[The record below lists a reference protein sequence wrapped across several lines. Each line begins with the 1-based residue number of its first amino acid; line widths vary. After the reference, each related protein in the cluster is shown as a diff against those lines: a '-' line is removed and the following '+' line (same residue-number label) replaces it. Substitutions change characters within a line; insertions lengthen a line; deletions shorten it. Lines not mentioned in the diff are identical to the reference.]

1 MGFLYSQFFK
11 TPPYPKGN
19 FAGKTIIITG
29 SNTGLGKEAARH
41 YARLGAGKLILAV
54 RTVSKGEVAKEEIIS
69 STGNKNVFVWKL
81 DMSDYASVQAFAKRA
96 ETELERVDIFS
107 ANAGVVRSD
116 YHELNGHEE
125 GIAVNVISTTLL
137 LANMMPKMIETAK
150 KFGVRPT
157 FSIVGSAAYE
167 HTTFPQ
173 RDAPDGQILN
183 TVSDKAT
190 AEKYWD
196 QQYPVSKLII
206 LHVTRA
212 IAAHHPA
219 SEFPV
224 TINILNPGLC
234 WSELARDTDGW
245 GFYLFRLAVA
255 RTTEVGGRTV
265 WHGGQAGV
273 ETHGKYLS
281 DCVVEEPSKLVTDAK
296 GQEDQERVAAEV
308 LKAIEAIQPGV
319 SKKFQTS

>member
-19 FAGKTIIITG
+19 FAGKTVIVTG

-41 YARLGAGKLILAV
+41 YARLGASKVILAV
-54 RTVSKGEVAKEEIIS
+54 RTVAKGEDAKQEIIS
-69 STGNKNVFVWKL
+69 STGNKNVAVWKL
-81 DMSDYASVQAFAKRA
+81 DMSDYASIQAFAKRA
-96 ETELERVDIFS
+96 ESELDRVDIFC
-107 ANAGVVRSD
+107 ANAGVVRSEF
-116 YHELNGHEE
+116 HELNGHEE
-125 GIAVNVISTTLL
+125 GVAINVISTTLL

-150 KFGVRPT
+150 KYNTRPT

-173 RDAPDGQILN
+173 RSAPEGQILKQLADR
-183 TVSDKAT
+183 SI

-196 QQYPVSKLII
+196 QQYPVSKLVI

-224 TINILNPGLC
+224 TINIINPGLC

-245 GFYLFRLAVA
+245 GFYLFRLVAA

-273 ETHGKYLS
+273 ETHGKYIS
-281 DCVVEEPSKLVTDAK
+281 DCVVEEPSALVTDKA
-296 GQEDQERVAAEV
+296 GQEAEERVAKEV
-308 LKAIEAIQPGV
+308 LQAIEQIQPGV
-319 SKKFQTS
+319 SKKFHV